1 MNHRIMNPC
10 KKGSTLVGAVI
21 LSLIFA
27 ITGVTYLLVVR
38 HTGEQESDAQ
48 REYRALY
55 AAESGLL
62 VGTRILSQNGLSSD
76 PQAWVIPPTSRLE
89 MNQLWV
95 DVEQVDYSGS
105 SFWSGSSAS
114 AAPTRIKK
122 VNARAYTAPTGG
134 EFVKRVSWL
143 VGEVAAFE
151 YGYFANGLGN
161 NGEGELCGN
170 RFFGQV
176 YLTAKS
182 SANPLNPVC
191 NHAPIGC
198 SRYYGD
204 VVFSGSHVNTT
215 GNHCKYDSTEI
226 MNGNVPLYTLA
237 QAPILVPDNYKYMAT
252 AIRASSNPKK
262 VMLSGTG
269 TLIFNADGSAT
280 FGATTFPSIEG
291 LIFVAS
297 NNINV
302 QGTVKGSATVV
313 GASNK
318 SITIS
323 GDLKYASLNVTGDL
337 PPLPPTSVPNNSADY
352 LGIISDGG
360 VVVNNASEMHVNAA
374 IVAWKDGGVGIS
386 KVNSSNKVV
395 LTGTLLQDKASRD
408 FYPMDFVHDLRMKT
422 HAPPGFPPV
431 GMVDNLYKFEIRNW
445 EESSVN

>member
-1 MNHRIMNPC
+1 MKRNAIL
-10 KKGSTLVGAVI
+10 KYQKGSTLVGAVI
-21 LSLIFA
+21 LGLVFA

-76 PQAWVIPPTSRLE
+76 PQAWVIPPTDRLE

-114 AAPTRIKK
+114 SAPTRIKK
-122 VNARAYTAPTGG
+122 VNARAYTAQTGG

-143 VGEVAAFE
+143 VGEVAAFDF
-151 YGYFANGLGN
+151 GYFSNGLGN
-161 NGEGELCGN
+161 NGQGELCGN
-170 RFFGQV
+170 NFFGKV

-182 SANPLNPVC
+182 SGNPLNPVC
-191 NHAPIGC
+191 TQALC
-198 SRYYGD
+198 SYYYGD
-204 VVFSGSHVNTT
+204 VSFSATMVNTT
-215 GNHCKYDSTEI
+215 GGHCKYDSTEI
-226 MNGNVPLYTLA
+226 LNGQDPLYTLL
-237 QAPILVPDNYKYMAT
+237 QAPVMVPDNYKYMAT
-252 AIRASSNPKK
+252 AIRASSNPNK
-262 VMLSGTG
+262 VLLSGTG
-269 TLIFNADGSAT
+269 TLVFNPDGSAT

-302 QGTVKGSATVV
+302 QGTVKGNATVV
-313 GASNK
+313 GAANK
-318 SITIS
+318 RITIT
-323 GDLKYASLNVTGDL
+323 GDLKYASLNVTGDA
-337 PPLPPTSVPNNSADY
+337 PPLPPTSIPSGSGDY
-352 LGIISDGG
+352 LGLVSDGG
-360 VVVNNASEMHVNAA
+360 VTVENSVERHVSAS
-374 IVAWKDGGVGIS
+374 IIAWDDGQPGLS
-386 KVNSSNKVV
+386 KTSNQRIT
-395 LTGTLLQDKASRD
+395 LTGTLLQAESSTD
-408 FYPMDFVHDLRMKT
+408 FYPMDFVHDERFKN